1 MNSPVSHQGDAPP
14 QRRLYGRRRGRPLRV
29 GQRALFETLLPRLRF
44 ALPESTGPEGQGS
57 EGPQDAEPFDP
68 RRLFDEAIRVIWLE
82 IGFGGGEHLTFQAE
96 RYSDCGIIGSEVFEP
111 GIARLLSDIDSRGLG
126 NVRLFVDDA
135 RLLAAALAPQSLG
148 RAFILF
154 PDPWP
159 KERHKKRRIV
169 SRETLDHL
177 AAALRDGAELR
188 IATDDPDYA
197 QWIDERLAA
206 HPDFARL
213 DVVPRPPDWPPT
225 RYEQKAAAA
234 GRAAQ
239 LFFYRRRPR

>member
-1 MNSPVSHQGDAPP
+1 MSSSTTSADGTLP
-14 QRRLYGRRRGRPLRV
+14 QRRLYGRRRGRALRA
-29 GQRALFETLLPRLRF
+29 GQRALLETLLPQLRF
-44 ALPESTGPEGQGS
+44 ALTENG
-57 EGPQDAEPFDP
+57 AKLDP
-68 RRLFDEAIRVIWLE
+68 RGLFERAVADVWLE
-82 IGFGGGEHLTFQAE
+82 IGFGAGEHLAFHAE
-96 RYSDCGIIGSEVFEP
+96 AHPDCGIIGSEVFEP
-111 GIARLLSDIDSRGLG
+111 GIARLLAEIDSRGLR

-177 AAALRDGAELR
+177 AEALRDGGELR

-197 QWIDERLAA
+197 QWIDERLQA
-206 HPDFARL
+206 HDDFVA
-213 DVVPRPPDWPPT
+213 VVPASRPADWPPT
-225 RYEQKAAAA
+225 RYEQKARAQ
-234 GRAAQ
+234 GRMPA
-239 LFFYRRRPR
+239 LFFYRRRAR